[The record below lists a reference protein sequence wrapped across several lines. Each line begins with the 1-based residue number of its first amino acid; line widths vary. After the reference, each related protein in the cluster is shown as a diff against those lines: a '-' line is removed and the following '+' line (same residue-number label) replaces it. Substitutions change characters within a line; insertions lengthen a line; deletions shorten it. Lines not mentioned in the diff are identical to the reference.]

1 MIGPFGLKSMAG
13 AAFLAGPVAAPDDT
27 GLWGH
32 SGRFKQPDGLQTRRF
47 RHRPVRAGVCLPNP
61 SARIDSAM
69 RWAADLGGSPPEDV
83 CVGNPGEVFT
93 GLGEVPVSAVDTLA
107 ADSLPAEVVDV
118 KQAPQYPSLRAPPP
132 GRM

>member
-1 MIGPFGLKSMAG
+1 
-13 AAFLAGPVAAPDDT
+13 
-27 GLWGH
+27 
-32 SGRFKQPDGLQTRRF
+32 
-47 RHRPVRAGVCLPNP
+47 
-61 SARIDSAM
+61 M
-69 RWAADLGGSPPEDV
+69 RWAADLGGSPRADV

-107 ADSLPAEVVDV
+107 ADSFPAEVVDV